1 MAGMDRVLIVNMT
14 VKELDNNLKM
24 KINSN
29 DQTLCMKMTQ
39 PFYAI
44 KGSSDAGDLTGI
56 LPIEHGG
63 TGTDNINDARYAF
76 KATNVVVS
84 MTQPVGQIAGDIW
97 LMTRDE

>member
-1 MAGMDRVLIVNMT
+1 
-14 VKELDNNLKM
+14 
-24 KINSN
+24 
-29 DQTLCMKMTQ
+29 MKMTQ

-84 MTQPVGQIAGDIW
+84 MT
-97 LMTRDE
+97 